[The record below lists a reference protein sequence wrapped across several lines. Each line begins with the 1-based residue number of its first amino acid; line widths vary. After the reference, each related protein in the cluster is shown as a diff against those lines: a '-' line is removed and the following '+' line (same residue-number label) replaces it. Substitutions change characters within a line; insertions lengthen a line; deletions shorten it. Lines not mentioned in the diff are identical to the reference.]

1 MAKLVGNL
9 TAKARRTRQN
19 IVLAARDILGRKGVA
34 GVNVMEVCAAANVG
48 RTSFY
53 NYFDDIDAVIAAIA
67 TDAALAMREQ
77 FDALHAGE
85 PRGLVRLEKC
95 LHMLL
100 VTAKKDPSLVL
111 LLTSLAVSEGPI
123 RDFLIEEIRQE
134 LKGAGLDTGDEAD
147 LKADFLTSVVLTLSR
162 DIALGRTTT
171 ASIPTYIAMM
181 MASTDMRR
189 QR

>member
-1 MAKLVGNL
+1 MAKPVDNL

-19 IVLAARDILGRKGVA
+19 IVLAARDVLGRRGVA
-34 GVNVMEVCAAANVG
+34 GVNVMEVCAAAKVG

-67 TDAALAMREQ
+67 TDAAITMKEQ
-77 FDALHAGE
+77 FDGLHTGE
-85 PRGLVRLEKC
+85 PRGLFRLEKC

-111 LLTSLAVSEGPI
+111 LLTSLAVNEGSI
-123 RDFLIEEIRQE
+123 RDLLSEEIRQE

-147 LKADFLTSVVLTLSR
+147 LKAEFLTSVVLTLSR
-162 DIALGRTTT
+162 DIALGRATT
-171 ASIPTYIAMM
+171 ASIPAYVTMM
-181 MASTDMRR
+181 MASTDM
-189 QR
+189 Q